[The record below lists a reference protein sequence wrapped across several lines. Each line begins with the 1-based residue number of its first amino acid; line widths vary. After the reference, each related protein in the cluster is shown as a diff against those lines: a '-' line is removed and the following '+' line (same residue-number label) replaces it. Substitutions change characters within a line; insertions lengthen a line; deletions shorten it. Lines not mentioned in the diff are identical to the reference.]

1 MAQTDIF
8 GLENVSKY
16 IELTKF
22 SKWTIFNVNTNGNTI
37 PLFDCNDSNS
47 NSNAVEMFESIAG
60 ILNNYTTYKIVCY
73 NDVEMILDKAG
84 NEKPKATNKKTG
96 KCSITFA
103 ISQNNNFNSK
113 GSNDIQQHNNNVDL
127 ASFRKEIIKEISEQ
141 NEKNEILS
149 EIRALKLKFA
159 ELDEEDDLEDEP
171 EKVNGSI
178 AGIDPQQITSILGLV
193 NMFKNTP
200 NPSLNGIDE
209 NPTTPDQSVQRI
221 NINKALRI
229 LLKNDPQLD
238 TDLLKLAELSET
250 KKDTFKMLITTLRSM

>member
-22 SKWTIFNVNTNGNTI
+22 SKWTIYNVNLNGNSI

-47 NSNAVEMFESIAG
+47 NSNAVEMFENIAS

-73 NDVEMILDKAG
+73 NETSEIVLDRNG
-84 NEKPKATNKKTG
+84 NEKKVGKNNKTG
-96 KCSITFA
+96 KCSISFA
-103 ISQNNNFNSK
+103 IAQNNNNFSR
-113 GSNDIQQHNNNVDL
+113 GSNDIQQNNNNVDL

-141 NEKNEILS
+141 NEKNEILT

-159 ELDEEDDLEDEP
+159 ELDEEEDLEE
-171 EKVNGSI
+171 EKNNSI
-178 AGIDPQQITSILGLV
+178 AGIDPNQISSIMGLV
-193 NMFKNTP
+193 NMFKKTP
-200 NPSLNGIDE
+200 DPSLNGIDE
-209 NPTTPDQSVQRI
+209 PITIDQRKI
-221 NINKALRI
+221 NLNKAIKI
-229 LLKNDPQLD
+229 LFKNDPELD
-238 TDLLKLAELSET
+238 SDLLKLAELSET

>member
-22 SKWTIFNVNTNGNTI
+22 CKWTIYNVNTNGNTI

-47 NSNAVEMFESIAG
+47 NSNAVEMFENIAG

-73 NDVEMILDKAG
+73 NEVEMILDKAG

-103 ISQNNNFNSK
+103 ISQNNNNFSK
-113 GSNDIQQHNNNVDL
+113 GSNDIQQNNNNVDL

-141 NEKNEILS
+141 NEKNEILT

-159 ELDEEDDLEDEP
+159 ELDEEDDLEE
-171 EKVNGSI
+171 EKNSTI
-178 AGIDPQQITSILGLV
+178 AGIDPNQISSIMGLV
-193 NMFKNTP
+193 NMFKKTP
-200 NPSLNGIDE
+200 DPSLNGVDEPITID
-209 NPTTPDQSVQRI
+209 QRKI
-221 NINKALRI
+221 NLNKAIKI
-229 LLKNDPQLD
+229 LFKNDPELD
-238 TDLLKLAELSET
+238 SDLLKLAELSEN